1 MTKRLSINFLLIC
14 FIFINSCGFKVA
26 DQKNGSNFF
35 IKEINSLGDKR
46 INFKIKNSLSINSTP
61 NSTNILSINIETSK
75 TKNVKEKNIKNEI
88 TKYEIILNTK
98 LRINLINQNV
108 SSFEINRSLSGDY
121 LVDDSY
127 STTLTNEKKLID
139 DLINQITQRILN
151 EIYLKLNDI

>member
-1 MTKRLSINFLLIC
+1 MTKKLNIHILLIC
-14 FIFINSCGFKVA
+14 FIFVSSCGFKVA
-26 DQKNGSNFF
+26 DQKKGNNFF

-61 NSTNILSINIETSK
+61 NSANILSININTSK

-108 SSFEINRSLSGDY
+108 SSFDINKSLSGDY
-121 LVDDSY
+121 LVDESY
-127 STTLTNEKKLID
+127 STTLINEKKLID
-139 DLINQITQRILN
+139 DLISQISQKVLN

>member
-88 TKYEIILNTK
+88 TKYEIS
-98 LRINLINQNV
+98 LISSVKIDFLEKIQKYEFSV
-108 SSFEINRSLSGDY
+108 SSRGDY
-121 LVDDSY
+121 SADDKY
-127 STTLTNEKKLID
+127 STTLQNEKRLIE
-139 DLINQITQRILN
+139 DLTNDLADKIINKINLIT
-151 EIYLKLNDI
+151 NDF